1 MGSGGHNRKP
11 RKTKI
16 IRGTFRN
23 DRNPKNEPEPEPV
36 SQVPKPPSHLSL
48 YAKRLWKSLAPE
60 LMDKGILTVVDLA
73 ALEICCAAYGE
84 YRQAY
89 DAVYRPRDP
98 KTGRIVKRT
107 LTQYMA
113 GQNSQTTPEYTAMR
127 QAWTAFKSYLMEF
140 GLTPASRNRIEL
152 PEPEEPEKDPV
163 ERMFNED

>member
-1 MGSGGHNRKP
+1 
-11 RKTKI
+11 
-16 IRGTFRN
+16 
-23 DRNPKNEPEPEPV
+23 
-36 SQVPKPPSHLSL
+36 
-48 YAKRLWKSLAPE
+48 
-60 LMDKGILTVVDLA
+60 MDKGILTVVDLA